1 MRKDTL
7 LAGLSTILLLAS
19 MLPAAAR
26 AADNRVLEFDFPEM
40 RIGVAEY
47 EGGPTGTT
55 VFYFPKGVM
64 GAADV
69 RGGSP
74 GTVNAHAVE
83 LGYEDHFVDAV
94 VFSGG
99 SWYGLSAAT
108 GVANAIKDAR
118 QKAGDFDHVAGVL
131 GGIIYDVGARR
142 FSRITPDDQ
151 LGRQAFAAA
160 EPDRFALG
168 AHGAGRFAMQGYY
181 FVEGQSADAFAR
193 WPHSGQGGAF
203 QEIGPT
209 RVAVFTVVNA
219 LGTIVDRAGHVVRCH
234 RNLPQTD
241 CPPIADLLAAR
252 RQQLAERQPA
262 SGGPTGNTT
271 LTLVVTN
278 QKLPFAMLQRLAVQ
292 VHTSMARAIQPF
304 STEADGD
311 VLYAVTTGE
320 VDNPGLSPMDL
331 GVVASELAWD
341 AILSS
346 VPELPT
352 APQSPAPGLAKKH
365 LQVLAGTYE
374 FPGGG
379 RLTVQQQQGGL
390 VARFAGDGR
399 SYFDEGRA
407 YRLMPAGGTSFIVDA
422 PARDVLHF
430 EVARHRVTGLTLN
443 PGPWHLAARRTAER
457 SE

>member
-1 MRKDTL
+1 MRTDLRLAACTAFVL
-7 LAGLSTILLLAS
+7 LSSLISAAVLAAG
-19 MLPAAAR
+19 
-26 AADNRVLEFDFPEM
+26 DRVLSFDFPEM

-47 EGGPTGTT
+47 EDGPTGTT
-55 VFYFPKGVM
+55 VFYFPQAVM

-74 GTVNAHAVE
+74 GTVNAHTVE
-83 LGYEDHFVDAV
+83 LGYEDHFIDAV

-118 QKAGDFDHVAGVL
+118 QQDGDFDHVAGVL
-131 GGIIYDVGARR
+131 GGIIYDIGARR
-142 FSRITPDDQ
+142 FSRVTPDDQ
-151 LGRQAFAAA
+151 LGRQAFTAAV
-160 EPDRFALG
+160 PNRFPLG

-181 FVEGQSADAFAR
+181 FVKGHDADAFAR

-203 QEIGPT
+203 QQLGPT

-219 LGTIVDRAGHVVRCH
+219 LGAIVDRNGRVVRCS
-234 RNLPQTD
+234 RNLAQAD
-241 CPPIADLLAAR
+241 CPPIAELLAIR
-252 RQQLAERQPA
+252 RQRLTERQPG
-262 SGGPTGNTT
+262 SGGPTDNTT

-278 QKLPFAMLQRLAVQ
+278 QKLSFAMLQRLAAQ

-311 VLYAVTTGE
+311 VLYAVTTGQVE
-320 VDNPGLSPMDL
+320 NPGLSPMDL

-346 VPELPT
+346 VPDLPP
-352 APQSPAPGLAKKH
+352 APASPVPGLAAKH

-379 RLTVQQQQGGL
+379 RLTVQRQADGL
-390 VARFAGDGR
+390 AARFAGDGR
-399 SYFDEGRA
+399 AYFDDGRTYA
-407 YRLMPAGGTSFIVDA
+407 LIPAGGTSFIVDA
-422 PARDVLHF
+422 PARDVLRF
-430 EVARHRVTGLTLN
+430 DVARHRVTGLTLN
-443 PGPWHLAARRTAER
+443 PGPWHVAARRVASVAE
-457 SE
+457 